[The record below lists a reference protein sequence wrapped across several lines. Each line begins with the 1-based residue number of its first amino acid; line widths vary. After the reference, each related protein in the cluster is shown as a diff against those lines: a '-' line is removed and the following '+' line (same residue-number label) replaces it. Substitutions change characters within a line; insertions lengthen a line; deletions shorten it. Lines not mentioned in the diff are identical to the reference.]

1 MVLPEN
7 KQNNLYYFKQLIQE
21 ASHEL
26 LEKVWTED
34 WVDKLGINNKKAYK
48 VINEAQVQLER
59 EGQLVYLPS
68 RIRRGIAERVGRILQ
83 GQYKRMNCYFDCLKT
98 IEQIGI
104 DAHEAKLV
112 KIVQQT
118 FRTKNNYPTYKKIMA
133 QQTIRMLKNW
143 YEKLAIDFEMFKYTD
158 FVNQEVKRFAF
169 PYGPDDG
176 QAIQYV
182 CGEQSICH
190 RMKLPVIP
198 QPKSKQDWQWVESE
212 VVIPAKIQ
220 KKIQQA
226 LSEQPKKPML
236 LIKTLKGGL
245 RHFFL
250 QFPWEFPKQPKKEE
264 QTERALAVDL
274 GLKKIAT
281 AVVCETGEQLSKPIY
296 IKLKGRQYRHIE
308 EIYLHIASI
317 QTQLSKLKDR
327 KRLENTMITKKEERR
342 RLYSKRNRLGDELVN
357 ISVNQLIQLALDW
370 KCSKIIIEDLRNYK
384 PPHGRRSWSRRLSEW
399 LRGRIAH
406 TLEYK
411 CQEKGLCLQKV
422 CPLNTSSHCP
432 RCTKEGLKVKGPND
446 LAADPKGTRCGN
458 WVWITFSITVEIFV
472 QKKETVNKMVMDN
485 WITLNLT
492 TKGSFN
498 LKRTL
503 ETGHSSFPIPRSD
516 KSGRYYFVITIP
528 DSHKKVVCRVYQ
540 KGAKLIAE
548 VSSYNEQLSE
558 NDLKALKKLLRKTFG
573 LHLNVLEFYSEF
585 KNDPI
590 APAFKHCSGVRLTC
604 AHDHFESLISS
615 ILTQNSSIWKWVGQ
629 ARRIKELMGD
639 KFPTDHFMVYSFP
652 DPQKLFRY
660 KHLLIE
666 AKLGYREEY
675 VIEST
680 QDIANYQIRL
690 DKLKNIPTMEAKKV
704 LLKLKGIGPKVADM
718 FLLYGLGKIDVP
730 PTDIWIQRGVSKIF
744 FKGREKS
751 LEECREK
758 LVERYGKWAGI
769 AQLYMFDWIRS
780 TAKK

>member
-1 MVLPEN
+1 MSSHKNKNNLQKSKFKVVLPEN

-68 RIRRGIAERVGRILQ
+68 RIRRGIAERVGRILR

-104 DAHEAKLV
+104 DAPEAKLV

-182 CGEQSICH
+182 CDGQSICH

-198 QPKSKQDWQWVESE
+198 QPKSKQDWQWVEIE

-308 EIYLHIASI
+308 EIYLHIAGHPNTVI
-317 QTQLSKLKDR
+317 KTKRQETIR
-327 KRLENTMITKKEERR
+327 K
-342 RLYSKRNRLGDELVN
+342 
-357 ISVNQLIQLALDW
+357 
-370 KCSKIIIEDLRNYK
+370 
-384 PPHGRRSWSRRLSEW
+384 H
-399 LRGRIAH
+399 H
-406 TLEYK
+406 
-411 CQEKGLCLQKV
+411 
-422 CPLNTSSHCP
+422 
-432 RCTKEGLKVKGPND
+432 
-446 LAADPKGTRCGN
+446 
-458 WVWITFSITVEIFV
+458 
-472 QKKETVNKMVMDN
+472 DN
-485 WITLNLT
+485 
-492 TKGSFN
+492 
-498 LKRTL
+498 
-503 ETGHSSFPIPRSD
+503 
-516 KSGRYYFVITIP
+516 
-528 DSHKKVVCRVYQ
+528 
-540 KGAKLIAE
+540 
-548 VSSYNEQLSE
+548 
-558 NDLKALKKLLRKTFG
+558 
-573 LHLNVLEFYSEF
+573 
-585 KNDPI
+585 
-590 APAFKHCSGVRLTC
+590 
-604 AHDHFESLISS
+604 
-615 ILTQNSSIWKWVGQ
+615 
-629 ARRIKELMGD
+629 
-639 KFPTDHFMVYSFP
+639 
-652 DPQKLFRY
+652 
-660 KHLLIE
+660 
-666 AKLGYREEY
+666 
-675 VIEST
+675 
-680 QDIANYQIRL
+680 
-690 DKLKNIPTMEAKKV
+690 
-704 LLKLKGIGPKVADM
+704 
-718 FLLYGLGKIDVP
+718 
-730 PTDIWIQRGVSKIF
+730 
-744 FKGREKS
+744 
-751 LEECREK
+751 
-758 LVERYGKWAGI
+758 
-769 AQLYMFDWIRS
+769 
-780 TAKK
+780 